1 MGYKLAVANQ
11 ISIWL
16 ENQAGFDKYTAKHPN
31 KPQYFLHFT
40 TPDGPPLQMEELEE
54 GLDWCMKKIRGIP
67 TEEKYGFAFIQKVDG
82 GKAGACYTYPE
93 PNLQNDQDIATL
105 EQNIIDMCFTWANQ
119 NNALMEVYYNQ
130 GTDKYLVVALA
141 LQ

>member
-1 MGYKLAVANQ
+1 MSYKLAVANQ

-31 KPQYFLHFT
+31 NPQYFLHFST
-40 TPDGPPLQMEELEE
+40 VGEESDAMHELEE

-67 TEEKYGFAFIQKVDG
+67 TDEKYGFAFTQKVKDG
-82 GKAGACYTYPE
+82 KSGACYTYPDS
-93 PNLQNDQDIATL
+93 PLQNDADIAAL

-119 NNALMEVYYNQ
+119 NNASMEIFYNQ
-130 GTDKYLVVALA
+130 GTDKYLVVALT